1 MTTRNLLEVTNLSV
15 KFPLLKRGLLS
26 KQVGE
31 FTAVDQVSFEVQRG
45 SVLGIVGESGSG
57 KTTLVR
63 AILRAIEP
71 SSGSVLFQGND
82 GAVDLCQLTHK
93 QLMPLR
99 TQMQMIFQDPFAS
112 LNPRMKVADII
123 AEPLVIHHPEQH
135 LQHRQQVIKML
146 ERVGLEADSLHR
158 FPHAFSGGQ
167 RQRIGI
173 ARALILNP
181 SLVIC
186 DEAVSALDV
195 SVQAQVLNLLADLQ
209 EEMNLTYIF
218 VAHDLNVVHHFC
230 ERALV
235 MYRGAVVESGPVDQ
249 IFTSPQHDYTK
260 LLLSAIPSLDP
271 DIKLAPLDRNSLD
284 LG

>member
-123 AEPLVIHHPEQH
+123 AEPLVIHHPEQP
-135 LQHRQQVIKML
+135 LEHRQQVIKML

-158 FPHAFSGGQ
+158 FPHAFFADSD
-167 RQRIGI
+167 
-173 ARALILNP
+173 NE
-181 SLVIC
+181 LVLH
-186 DEAVSALDV
+186 EHSY
-195 SVQAQVLNLLADLQ
+195 STLAWS
-209 EEMNLTYIF
+209 F
-218 VAHDLNVVHHFC
+218 VMKQSQHWMSPC
-230 ERALV
+230 RRRCSIYSPI
-235 MYRGAVVESGPVDQ
+235 YRR
-249 IFTSPQHDYTK
+249 K
-260 LLLSAIPSLDP
+260 
-271 DIKLAPLDRNSLD
+271 
-284 LG
+284 

>member
-1 MTTRNLLEVTNLSV
+1 MTTRNLLEVTDLSV
-15 KFPLLKRGLLS
+15 KYPLLKRGLIS

-31 FTAVDQVSFEVQRG
+31 FTAVDQVSFSVQRG

-71 SSGSVLFQGND
+71 TSGSVLFQGQN
-82 GAVDLCQLTHK
+82 GPVDLCQLSHK

-112 LNPRMKVADII
+112 LNPRMKVADIV
-123 AEPLVIHHPEQH
+123 AEPLVIHHPEKH
-135 LQHRQQVIKML
+135 LEHRQQVIKML

-158 FPHAFSGGQ
+158 FPHVSGGQ

-209 EEMNLTYIF
+209 AEMNLTYIF

-230 ERALV
+230 EHALV
-235 MYRGAVVESGPVDQ
+235 MYRGSVVESGPVDHL
-249 IFTSPQHDYTK
+249 FKSPKHDYTK

-271 DIKLAPLDRNSLD
+271 DIKLAPLDRKSLNIE
-284 LG
+284 